1 MAVSK
6 VVVALSHKGG
16 VGKST
21 VLSSV
26 AYAIRKETHWRV
38 VFVDVTADGLGA
50 SLLAP
55 GCRVE
60 YGTYAFLAGADVLHY
75 CTIED
80 GAYVDTVPPGP
91 LPSNGQLKGSR
102 LRELVDMLR
111 IDYNLIF
118 VDLPGTDEAHSEVIR
133 TAINVA
139 DIYFLVA
146 EPATVHLLW
155 RLKDLLPQ
163 DKPIFAVLNKYLNG
177 MPGKNE
183 IQRIGTTKYGTFAFA
198 IPLEGPVYNAVLEGE
213 SPAKLSRVKF
223 VEVIDQIAAKL
234 QYFIADIR

>member
-1 MAVSK
+1 MVTK
-6 VVVALSHKGG
+6 VVAALSHKGG

-91 LPSNGQLKGSR
+91 LPKDSQLKGGR
-102 LRELVDMLR
+102 LKELIDMLK

-118 VDLPGTDEAHSEVIR
+118 VDLPGDRRGAQRSDTNRNKRGGHILPSGGAGHCAS
-133 TAINVA
+133 AVA
-139 DIYFLVA
+139 A
-146 EPATVHLLW
+146 
-155 RLKDLLPQ
+155 
-163 DKPIFAVLNKYLNG
+163 
-177 MPGKNE
+177 
-183 IQRIGTTKYGTFAFA
+183 
-198 IPLEGPVYNAVLEGE
+198 
-213 SPAKLSRVKF
+213 
-223 VEVIDQIAAKL
+223 
-234 QYFIADIR
+234 

>member
-1 MAVSK
+1 MVTK

-26 AYAIRKETHWRV
+26 AYAVRKETHWRV
-38 VFVDVTADGLGA
+38 VYVDITADGLGA
-50 SLLAP
+50 NLLAP

-60 YGTYAFLAGADVLHY
+60 YGTYAFLAGADALQY
-75 CTIED
+75 CTMED

-91 LPSNGQLKGSR
+91 LPPNSQLKGSR
-102 LRELVDMLR
+102 LKELVDMLR
-111 IDYNLIF
+111 GEYNLIF
-118 VDLPGTDEAHSEVIR
+118 VDLPGTDEVHSEVIR
-133 TAINVA
+133 AAIDLA
-139 DIYFLVA
+139 DIYFLVT

-155 RLKDLLPQ
+155 RLKDMLPQ
-163 DKPIFAVLNKYLNG
+163 GKPIFAVLNKYLDG

-183 IQRIGTTKYGTFAFA
+183 IQRIGTTKYGTFAFV
-198 IPLEGPVYNAVLEGE
+198 IPLEGPVYNAVLEGKI
-213 SPAKLSRVKF
+213 PAALSRVKF
-223 VEVIDQIAAKL
+223 VEAIDQIAAKL

>member
-6 VVVALSHKGG
+6 VIVALSHKGG

-38 VFVDVTADGLGA
+38 VYVDVTADGLGS

-91 LPSNGQLKGSR
+91 LPSNSQLRGSR
-102 LRELVDMLR
+102 FRELVDMLR

-118 VDLPGTDEAHSEVIR
+118 VDLPGTDEVHSDVIR

-139 DIYFLVA
+139 DIYFLIA

-155 RLKDLLPQ
+155 RLKDMLPQ
-163 DKPIFAVLNKYLNG
+163 GKPIFAVLNKYLDS

-183 IQRIGTTKYGTFAFA
+183 IQRIGTTKYGTFAFT
-198 IPLEGPVYNAVLEGE
+198 IPLEGPVYNAVLEGKI
-213 SPAKLSRVKF
+213 PAGLSRVKF
-223 VEVIDQIAAKL
+223 VEAIDQIAAKL
-234 QYFIADIR
+234 QYFIADVR

>member
-1 MAVSK
+1 MVSK
-6 VVVALSHKGG
+6 TVIALSHKGG

-21 VLSSV
+21 VFSSV

-38 VFVDVTADGLGA
+38 IYVDVTADGLGA

-60 YGTYAFLAGADVLHY
+60 YGTYAFLAGADTLQY

-80 GAYVDTVPPGP
+80 GAYVDTAPPGP
-91 LPSNGQLKGSR
+91 LPPSQLKGNR
-102 LRELVDMLR
+102 LKELVEMLKPE
-111 IDYNLIF
+111 YNLIF
-118 VDLPGTDEAHSEVIR
+118 IDLPGTDEAHSETIR
-133 TAINVA
+133 AAINVA

-146 EPATVHLLW
+146 EPATLQLLW
-155 RLKDLLPQ
+155 RLKDMLPS
-163 DKPIFAVLNKYLNG
+163 DKPVFAVLNKYLDG
-177 MPGKNE
+177 APGKNE
-183 IQRIGTTKYGTFAFA
+183 IQRIGTTKYGTFAF
-198 IPLEGPVYNAVLEGE
+198 IVPLEGPVYNAVLEGKI
-213 SPAKLSRVKF
+213 PAMLSRVKF

>member
-1 MAVSK
+1 MVSK
-6 VVVALSHKGG
+6 TVVALSHKGG

-26 AYAIRKETHWRV
+26 AYAIRKETHWRTV
-38 VFVDVTADGLGA
+38 YVDVTADGLGS

-60 YGTYAFLAGADVLHY
+60 FGTYAFLAGVDALQY

-80 GAYVDTVPPGP
+80 GAYVDAVPPGP
-91 LPSNGQLKGSR
+91 MPPGAQLKGSR
-102 LRELVDMLR
+102 LKELVEMLR
-111 IDYNLIF
+111 GEYNLIF

-155 RLKDLLPQ
+155 RLKDMLPQ
-163 DKPIFAVLNKYLNG
+163 DKPIIAVLNKYLDG

-183 IQRIGTTKYGTFAFA
+183 IQRIGTTKYGTFAFT
-198 IPLEGPVYNAVLEGE
+198 IPLEGPVYNAVLEGKI
-213 SPAKLSRVKF
+213 PATLSRVKF

-234 QYFIADIR
+234 QYFIVDIR

>member
-1 MAVSK
+1 MVTK
-6 VVVALSHKGG
+6 VVAALSHKGG

-38 VFVDVTADGLGA
+38 VYVDVTADGLGA

-60 YGTYAFLAGADVLHY
+60 YGTYAFLAGADALQY

-91 LPSNGQLKGSR
+91 MPQNSQLRGSR
-102 LRELVDMLR
+102 LKDLVDMLR
-111 IDYNLIF
+111 GEYNLVF
-118 VDLPGTDEAHSEVIR
+118 VDLPGADESHSEVIR
-133 TAINVA
+133 TAVQIA
-139 DIYFLVA
+139 DIYFLIA

-155 RLKDLLPQ
+155 RLKDMLPQ
-163 DKPIFAVLNKYLNG
+163 GKPIFAVLNKYLDG

-198 IPLEGPVYNAVLEGE
+198 IPLEGPVYNAVLEGKI
-213 SPAKLSRVKF
+213 PAALSRVKF

-234 QYFIADIR
+234 QYFIADVR

>member
-38 VFVDVTADGLGA
+38 VFVDVTADGLGS

-91 LPSNGQLKGSR
+91 LPSGQLRGSR
-102 LRELVDMLR
+102 LRELIDMLR

-177 MPGKNE
+177 MPGRNE
-183 IQRIGTTKYGTFAFA
+183 IQRIGTTKYGTFAFT
-198 IPLEGPVYNAVLEGE
+198 IPLEGPVYNAVLEGKI
-213 SPAKLSRVKF
+213 PAGLSRVKF
-223 VEVIDQIAAKL
+223 VEVVDQIAAKL
-234 QYFIADIR
+234 QYFIADVR

>member
-1 MAVSK
+1 MVTK
-6 VVVALSHKGG
+6 VVASLSHKGG

-26 AYAIRKETHWRV
+26 AYAIRKETHWRTV
-38 VFVDVTADGLGA
+38 YVDVTADGLGA
-50 SLLAP
+50 GLLAP

-60 YGTYAFLAGADVLHY
+60 FGTYAFLAGVDALHL
-75 CTIED
+75 CSIED

-91 LPSNGQLKGSR
+91 MPQGAQLKGGR

-111 IDYNLIF
+111 GEYNLIF
-118 VDLPGTDEAHSEVIR
+118 VDLPGADEAHSEVIR
-133 TAINVA
+133 TAVQIA

-155 RLKDLLPQ
+155 RLKDALPQ
-163 DKPIFAVLNKYLNG
+163 GKPVFAVLNKYLDG

-183 IQRIGTTKYGTFAFA
+183 IQRIGTTKYGTFAFVV
-198 IPLEGPVYNAVLEGE
+198 PLEGPVYNAVLEGKI
-213 SPAKLSRVKF
+213 PAGLSRVKF
-223 VEVIDQIAAKL
+223 VEVVDQIAAKL
-234 QYFIADIR
+234 QYFIADVR

>member
-1 MAVSK
+1 MVSK

-26 AYAIRKETHWRV
+26 AYAVRKETHWRV
-38 VFVDVTADGLGA
+38 IYVDVTADGLGA
-50 SLLAP
+50 GLLAP

-60 YGTYAFLAGADVLHY
+60 FGTYAFLAGADALQY

-91 LPSNGQLKGSR
+91 LPSNSHLKGSR
-102 LRELVDMLR
+102 LKELVDMLR
-111 IDYNLIF
+111 TEYNLIF
-118 VDLPGTDEAHSEVIR
+118 VDLPGTDEAHSEAIH
-133 TAINVA
+133 TAMNMA
-139 DIYFLVA
+139 DIYFLIA

-155 RLKDLLPQ
+155 RLKDMLPQ
-163 DKPIFAVLNKYLNG
+163 GKPIFAILNKYLDG

-183 IQRIGTTKYGTFAFA
+183 IQRIGTTKYGTFAFTV
-198 IPLEGPVYNAVLEGE
+198 PLEGPVYNAVLEGKI
-213 SPAKLSRVKF
+213 PAGLSRVKF
-223 VEVIDQIAAKL
+223 VEAIDQIAAKL
-234 QYFIADIR
+234 QYFIADVR